1 MRQPLPLHLWAEKD
15 LAAAVAELARLGGFA
30 RYHTYRSKRSPAGFP
45 DEVLVKPP
53 RVIFAE
59 LKTESGKPTRD
70 QQAWLDKLREC
81 PAVEVYVWRPSDLDD
96 IALILT
102 GKQARRAA

>member
-1 MRQPLPLHLWAEKD
+1 MRATLPYELWSERD
-15 LAAAVAELARLGGFA
+15 LATAVADLARLGGWL
-30 RYHTYRSKRSPAGFP
+30 RYHTYWSKKSPRGFP

-59 LKTESGKPTRD
+59 LKTETGKATEA
-70 QQAWLDKLREC
+70 QQAWLDALKQC
-81 PAVEVYVWRPSDLDD
+81 PGVETYLWRPSDLDD

-102 GKQARRAA
+102 GRQAKAA